1 MAFEKKTWKNR
12 VSDFPNR
19 RMLTDTNSNS
29 TVYTVARYEGNVSE
43 EGDAFNAENMNDL
56 EGRIDEV
63 LGNAAFS
70 VEGDKVYV
78 IFENSLGTVV
88 KKALGSLDPSV
99 LTATPTQV
107 LSGYTFGGRGSDE
120 SQTGTMTNRGAYT
133 YVTNYQISGNDLYVR
148 IPTGAY
154 LNLGQSGYPEIVAQE
169 LLETANATP
178 GTTAQTIYPSSGKA
192 LKSVTV
198 GAINTQMKT
207 ATPLV
212 SQQTI
217 TPDSGKY
224 LSSVVVRPV
233 YTQCKNFY
241 QGIATSATLDI
252 DLGGSY
258 RLIRVCILY
267 GGYHNSDQTGS
278 GTFTVTC
285 GSSSY
290 TESTIATAKDNW
302 LAAQAD
308 ATQAEWDYRDLIS
321 QGPQAG
327 ETQDAYNARRAA
339 AYNDW
344 QDKVSRMGDAERNYQ
359 KGKEAYEKNYG
370 QEDKAYAR
378 YANGSV
384 HRATKRATAAVR
396 DTATTIYDTAATSV
410 GGSTIERRREERTTR
425 TANNGGFN
433 PNK

>member
-78 IFENSLGTVV
+78 IFKNTAGTTI

-99 LTATPTQV
+99 LTATPAQV
-107 LSGYTFGGRGSDE
+107 LNGYTFGGRGSDE
-120 SQTGTMTNRGAYT
+120 PQTGAMVSRGAYT

-154 LNLGQSGYPEIVAQE
+154 LSLGQSGYPEIVAQS

-233 YTQCKNFY
+233 YTQCQHLYKSFVLSENL
-241 QGIATSATLDI
+241 QV
-252 DLGGSY
+252 DLGGVY
-258 RLIRVCILY
+258 RVLRVIVLY
-267 GGYHNSDQTGS
+267 SGYHNSDQTGG
-278 GTFTVTC
+278 GTFTITC
-285 GSSSY
+285 GNSSY
-290 TESTIATAKDNW
+290 TESTIAT
-302 LAAQAD
+302 QGFTTST
-308 ATQAEWDYRDLIS
+308 TQTVYPELRYEPTIS
-321 QGPQAG
+321 
-327 ETQDAYNARRAA
+327 
-339 AYNDW
+339 
-344 QDKVSRMGDAERNYQ
+344 
-359 KGKEAYEKNYG
+359 
-370 QEDKAYAR
+370 AR
-378 YANGSV
+378 YVRLAIGAN
-384 HRATKRATAAVR
+384 KPNIAVSFVV
-396 DTATTIYDTAATSV
+396 IYA
-410 GGSTIERRREERTTR
+410 
-425 TANNGGFN
+425 
-433 PNK
+433 